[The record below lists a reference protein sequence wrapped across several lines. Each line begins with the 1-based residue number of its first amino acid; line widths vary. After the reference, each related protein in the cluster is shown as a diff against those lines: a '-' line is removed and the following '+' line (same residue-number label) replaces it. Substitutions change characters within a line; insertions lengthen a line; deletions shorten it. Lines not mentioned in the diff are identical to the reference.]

1 MKIATWNLDHIRPGS
16 SERTKKIR
24 SVIEG
29 VGADVWVLTETH
41 SLFSPGNHFED
52 ISFSSLAG
60 DRPIGELWVAIWVS
74 RETVASRVQIAG
86 EPDRS
91 AAVRLAL
98 GPNNRHIVVFG
109 TVLPWRGDRSTEL
122 RGAAKFEQSL
132 AAQSS
137 GWDGLLG
144 VDDDLCVIGD
154 FNQELSADGP
164 VGTRRGRIALST
176 LLRSRDLTCVTA
188 NGRDPLLERGWRAS
202 IDHVVV
208 SNRLEAKTSVTSIW
222 PNEFPLPKGLSDH
235 HGVCVTIP
243 DA

>member
-1 MKIATWNLDHIRPGS
+1 MKIATWNLDHVRPGS
-16 SERTKKIR
+16 SERTRKIR
-24 SVIEG
+24 AAIEA

-41 SLFSPGNHFED
+41 SLFSPGDQFKKT
-52 ISFSSLAG
+52 SFSSLAG
-60 DRPIGELWVAIWVS
+60 DRPVDELWVAIWVR
-74 RETVASRVQIAG
+74 RELVASPVQITG
-86 EPDRS
+86 EPHRS

-98 GPNNRHIVVFG
+98 GHSRHIVVFG
-109 TVLPWRGDRSTEL
+109 TVLPWRGDCSTEL

-137 GWDGLLG
+137 GWDGLVG

-154 FNQELSADGP
+154 YNQELSADGP

-176 LLRSRDLTCVTA
+176 LLRSRGLTCVTA
-188 NGRDPLLERGWRAS
+188 NSRDPLLERGWRAS

-208 SNRLEAKTSVTSIW
+208 SNRLEARTSVVSIW
-222 PNEFPLPKGLSDH
+222 PNEFPLPRGLSDH

-243 DA
+243 EA

>member
-1 MKIATWNLDHIRPGS
+1 MKIATWNLDHVRPDS
-16 SERTKKIR
+16 SGRTRRIHAA
-24 SVIEG
+24 IEV

-41 SLFSPGNHFED
+41 SLFSPGDHFEGV
-52 ISFSSLAG
+52 SLSSLAG
-60 DRPIGELWVAIWVS
+60 DRPVGERWVAIWVR
-74 RETVASRVQIAG
+74 REIVASHVQIAG
-86 EPDRS
+86 EPHRS

-98 GPNNRHIVVFG
+98 GRNRHIVVFG

-132 AAQSS
+132 TAQSS
-137 GWDGLLG
+137 DWDGLLG
-144 VDDDLCVIGD
+144 VGDDLCVIGD

-176 LLRSRDLTCVTA
+176 LLQLRGLTCVTA

-208 SNRLEAKTSVTSIW
+208 SNRLEARTSVILIW

-235 HGVCVTIP
+235 HGVCVTIS

>member
-1 MKIATWNLDHIRPGS
+1 MKIATWNLNHVRPGS
-16 SERTKKIR
+16 SERTRRIHAA
-24 SVIEG
+24 IDG

-41 SLFSPGNHFED
+41 SLFSPGNHFKE
-52 ISFSSLAG
+52 ISLSSLAG
-60 DRPIGELWVAIWVS
+60 DRPVGELWVTIWVR
-74 RETVASRVQIAG
+74 REIVASQVQVAG
-86 EPDRS
+86 EPQRS
-91 AAVRLAL
+91 AAVRLAI
-98 GPNNRHIVVFG
+98 GKNRHIVVFG

-122 RGAAKFEQSL
+122 RGAAKFERSL

-137 GWDGLLG
+137 CWDGFLG

-176 LLRSRDLTCVTA
+176 LLRSRGLTCVTA
-188 NGRDPLLERGWRAS
+188 GGRDPLLERGWRAS
-202 IDHVVV
+202 IDHVMV
-208 SNRLEAKTSVTSIW
+208 SNRLEARTSVMSIW
-222 PNEFPLPKGLSDH
+222 PNEFPLPKDLSDH

>member
-1 MKIATWNLDHIRPGS
+1 MKIATWNLDHVRPGS
-16 SERTKKIR
+16 SERTRKINAA
-24 SVIEG
+24 IEG

-41 SLFSPGNHFED
+41 SLFSPGDQFNK

-60 DRPIGELWVAIWVS
+60 DRPVGELWVAIWVR
-74 RETVASRVQIAG
+74 REIVASHVEVVG
-86 EPDRS
+86 EPHRS

-98 GPNNRHIVVFG
+98 GHSRHMVVFG
-109 TVLPWRGDRSTEL
+109 TVLPWRGDRSTQL
-122 RGAAKFEQSL
+122 RGAAKFEHSL

-137 GWDGLLG
+137 CWDGLLG

-176 LLRSRDLTCVTA
+176 LLQSRGLTCVTA
-188 NGRDPLLERGWRAS
+188 NSRDPLLERGWRAS

-208 SNRLEAKTSVTSIW
+208 SNRLEPRTSVLSIW
-222 PNEFPLPKGLSDH
+222 PNECPLPMGLSDH
-235 HGVCVTIP
+235 YGVCVTIP

>member
-1 MKIATWNLDHIRPGS
+1 MKIATWNLDHVRPGY
-16 SERTKKIR
+16 SERTR
-24 SVIEG
+24 RMHAAIEG

-41 SLFSPGNHFED
+41 SLFSPGEHFEE
-52 ISFSSLAG
+52 ISHSSGAA
-60 DRPIGELWVAIWVS
+60 DRPIGELWVAIWVR
-74 RETVASRVQIAG
+74 REITASHVQVAG
-86 EPDRS
+86 EPHRS

-98 GPNNRHIVVFG
+98 GHNRHVVVFG
-109 TVLPWRGDRSTEL
+109 TVLPWRSDRSTEL

-132 AAQSS
+132 ATQSS

-144 VDDDLCVIGD
+144 VEDDLCVIGD

-176 LLRSRDLTCVTA
+176 LLRSRGLTCVTA

-208 SNRLEAKTSVTSIW
+208 SNRLEARTSVMSIW
-222 PNEFPLPKGLSDH
+222 PNEFPLPRGLSDH
-235 HGVCVTIP
+235 HGVCVTIA